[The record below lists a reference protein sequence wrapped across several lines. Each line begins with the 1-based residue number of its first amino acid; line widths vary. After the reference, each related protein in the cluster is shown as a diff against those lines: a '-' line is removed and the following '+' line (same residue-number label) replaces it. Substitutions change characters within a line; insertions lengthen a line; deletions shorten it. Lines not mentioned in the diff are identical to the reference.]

1 MKRRLRVT
9 RRRAGAVLRW
19 LSVPAAAALLGG
31 CQDPNFIGVQD
42 YGSVNGRVI
51 DAKTKIPVNGAI
63 VSVGSLEVQHTVS
76 DGTFLL
82 DHVPTGTQ
90 TLLVQAPGYRTAT
103 LSIAILKGGV
113 APAGLVPLPSVLPGA
128 GPVPT
133 STVSLPP
140 GLATAQPNASP
151 TASAQPGAAPSP
163 GPSPSP
169 SPSP

>member
-1 MKRRLRVT
+1 MNRRLQAA
-9 RRRAGAVLRW
+9 RRFAGALLRW
-19 LSVPAAAALLGG
+19 LSVPALAASLGG

-51 DAKTKIPVNGAI
+51 DAKTKGPVNGAI
-63 VSVGSLEVQHTVS
+63 VSVGSLEVRHTVS
-76 DGTFLL
+76 DGSFLL
-82 DHVPTGTQ
+82 DHVPAGTQ

-103 LSIAILKGGV
+103 LSIAILKGQV
-113 APAGLVPLPSVLPGA
+113 APAGLVSLTSGLPGA

-140 GLATAQPNASP
+140 GLATPQPPASP
-151 TASAQPGAAPSP
+151 PSAAPGS

-169 SPSP
+169 SPSPAAT